1 MVALAWPAKDPD
13 EVLDYQLDWSLRVLD
28 DTIQSSEWTMPEGL
42 EKVNDFHNA
51 STTTVWLRGGTLDE
65 THIVLNRIV
74 TNGGR
79 TMDQSV
85 KLKIKSK

>member
-1 MVALAWPAKDPD
+1 MALAWPAKDPD
-13 EVLDYQLDWSLRVLD
+13 EVLDYQLDWSKRLLD
-28 DTIQSSEWTMPEGL
+28 DTIQSSEWILPEGL
-42 EKVNDFHNA
+42 EKGSDFHDA
-51 STTTVWLRGGTLDE
+51 STTTVWLRGGTLDQ